1 VPLTE
6 NEYNKNDYGYNIVN
20 TSNPRMSTTRGI
32 AVITYNLANAKTQNK
47 HNKTD
52 CDHNLETFTHKVS
65 KPYLP
70 SK

>member
-1 VPLTE
+1 
-6 NEYNKNDYGYNIVN
+6 
-20 TSNPRMSTTRGI
+20 MSTTRRI
-32 AVITYNLANAKTQNK
+32 AVIAYNLANAKTPNK

-52 CDHNLETFTHKVS
+52 CDHDLVTFTHKVS